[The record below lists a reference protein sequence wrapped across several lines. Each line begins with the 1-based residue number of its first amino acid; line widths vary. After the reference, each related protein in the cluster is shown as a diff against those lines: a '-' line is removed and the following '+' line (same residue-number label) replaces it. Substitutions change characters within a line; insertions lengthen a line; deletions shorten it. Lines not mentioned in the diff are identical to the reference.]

1 MEYIKMNKL
10 TDKAKKRIKE
20 DVKNLMSL
28 INKYYSK
35 TMIIL
40 RNS

>member
-1 MEYIKMNKL
+1 MNKL
-10 TDKAKKRIKE
+10 TDKDKKRIKE